1 MLLALR
7 KVTLPGLIVVGV
19 ILKFLKFLCLLIT
32 HLRLSHF
39 RIFLEKFNP
48 LWIVTPCLSWQII
61 HFRNKDDKNEI
72 ANRAKHKVLS
82 CNIYVEPQNL
92 KEYKINTHTHT
103 KELYGT
109 LCKIDQII
117 RPLVRI
123 KLRAK
128 SKFTLPHHQINT
140 LSPCYHFKAKFTL
153 SPCHHFKA
161 KFPKFHNIVLFW
173 PLPLPYFKNLTE
185 KLCLS
190 LNNSTILY
198 N

>member
-19 ILKFLKFLCLLIT
+19 ILQFLKFLCLLIT

-92 KEYKINTHTHT
+92 KEYKINTHTHKRT
-103 KELYGT
+103 LWNIMQDRANNKEDHLLELNSGQKVN
-109 LCKIDQII
+109 LPFPII
-117 RPLVRI
+117 
-123 KLRAK
+123 K
-128 SKFTLPHHQINT
+128 
-140 LSPCYHFKAKFTL
+140 
-153 SPCHHFKA
+153 
-161 KFPKFHNIVLFW
+161 
-173 PLPLPYFKNLTE
+173 
-185 KLCLS
+185 
-190 LNNSTILY
+190 
-198 N
+198 